1 MLSSSRDN
9 WERLVATVV
18 KRQQIWE
25 LCHQPSRSPS
35 ICSTRT
41 SDDFSEQILS
51 FSSSNFEPF
60 SVPPSPLHHPRINQF
75 HKYVDAIFCLVSKKE
90 IEDGPP

>member
-60 SVPPSPLHHPRINQF
+60 SVPPSPLHPPTDQSVSQGSLQHLDL
-75 HKYVDAIFCLVSKKE
+75 DALFDRNKHL
-90 IEDGPP
+90 